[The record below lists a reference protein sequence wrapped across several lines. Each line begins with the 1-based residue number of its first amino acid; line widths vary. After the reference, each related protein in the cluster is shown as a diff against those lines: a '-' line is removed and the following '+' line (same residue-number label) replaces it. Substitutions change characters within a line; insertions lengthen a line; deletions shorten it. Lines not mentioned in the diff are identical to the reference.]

1 MYILYKI
8 IMFTG
13 DCGENHQEQCEEK
26 MDMFLNNYCERVS
39 LNTTLLA
46 AHTLEPNQTS
56 LHVLTPN
63 IKNCTLNPSQS
74 ESRFEAIVA
83 LGCVLGL
90 CVILLLVMTIGWVYT
105 CRALKTLQRYIQR
118 PVKNSLELR

>member
-1 MYILYKI
+1 
-8 IMFTG
+8 MFTG
-13 DCGENHQEQCEEK
+13 DCDEKSQEQCEEK
-26 MDMFLNNYCERVS
+26 VDRFLNNYCESVS
-39 LNTTLLA
+39 LINTTLLA

-56 LHVLTPN
+56 PHVLTPN
-63 IKNCTLNPSQS
+63 IKSCTVNPSQS

-105 CRALKTLQRYIQR
+105 CRTLKTLQRYIQR
-118 PVKNSLELR
+118 PMKNSLEQR